1 MVAVLTLDGCMAGAL
16 HRRAVPNPGQH
27 AARPP
32 LPRALRVVPEVGQAR
47 THGVPR
53 RRHPL
58 GYERLVTL
66 PRAQRRAGRP
76 AGLSAHAAPIEA
88 HGTRISLWTC
98 LHRQA
103 SFVARGDL
111 VAVCFQDDT
120 IMMWELETLALR
132 YRFALPEQEASPG
145 LQTIAVSEDYKVLVA
160 R

>member
-1 MVAVLTLDGCMAGAL
+1 V
-16 HRRAVPNPGQH
+16 
-27 AARPP
+27 
-32 LPRALRVVPEVGQAR
+32 
-47 THGVPR
+47 
-53 RRHPL
+53 
-58 GYERLVTL
+58 
-66 PRAQRRAGRP
+66 
-76 AGLSAHAAPIEA
+76 
-88 HGTRISLWTC
+88 
-98 LHRQA
+98 HRQA